1 MTFDSTIFFKGEM
14 PMKISEY
21 FKTAK
26 GTGVLAT
33 ADGSG
38 RVNVSIYAVPHVMD
52 EETIA
57 FLMADRLT
65 HQNLQSNPH
74 AAYLFMEGEE
84 KYKGKRLYLTKIRE
98 EKDTKI
104 LDSIRRKEYPE
115 LKGKEHL
122 VYFRVDK
129 ILPLIGTGPE

>member
-1 MTFDSTIFFKGEM
+1 
-14 PMKISEY
+14 MKISEY

-33 ADGSG
+33 ADESG
-38 RVNVSIYAVPHVMD
+38 RVNIGIYAVPHVMD

-57 FLMADRLT
+57 FIMADRLT

-74 AAYLFMEGEE
+74 AAYLFMEEE
-84 KYKGKRLYLTKIRE
+84 EKKYKGKRLYLTKIRE
-98 EKDTKI
+98 EKDSPT
-104 LDSIRRKEYPE
+104 LDSIRRKKYPE
-115 LKGKEHL
+115 LKGEEYL

-129 ILPLIGTGPE
+129 VLPLIGAGPEA

>member
-1 MTFDSTIFFKGEM
+1 
-14 PMKISEY
+14 MKISEY

-33 ADGSG
+33 ADESG
-38 RVNVSIYAVPHVMD
+38 RVNIGIYAVPHVMD

-57 FLMADRLT
+57 FIMADRLT

-74 AAYLFMEGEE
+74 AAYLFMEEE
-84 KYKGKRLYLTKIRE
+84 EKKYKGKRLYLTKIRE
-98 EKDTKI
+98 EKDSPT
-104 LDSIRRKEYPE
+104 LESIRRKKYPE
-115 LKGKEHL
+115 LKGEEYL

-129 ILPLIGTGPE
+129 VLPLIGAGPET

>member
-1 MTFDSTIFFKGEM
+1 
-14 PMKISEY
+14 MKISDY

-26 GTGVLAT
+26 GMGVLAT
-33 ADGSG
+33 ADRSG
-38 RVNVSIYAVPHVMD
+38 RVNVAIYAVPHVIE

-65 HQNLQSNPH
+65 HENLQSNPQ
-74 AAYLFMEGEE
+74 AAYLFIEGEE

-98 EKDTKI
+98 EKDSKI
-104 LDSIRRKEYPE
+104 LDSIRRKEYPD
-115 LKGKEHL
+115 LKGKEQL

-129 ILPLIGTGPE
+129 ILPLTGTGPEP